1 MDLTNDNWEDAFCA
15 GILYGIAN
23 KQPIETVVK
32 FACSLAS
39 YSMESPGSNTYSPSV
54 EQVQLRAYEIKTA
67 QKEI

>member
-1 MDLTNDNWEDAFCA
+1 MKVSHFTTPMDLTNDDWEDAFCA

-23 KQPIETVVK
+23 KKPIETVVK

-39 YSMESPGSNTYSPSV
+39 